1 MIHVTELAFCCY
13 AVTDTKRARACY
25 EGDKKLLR
33 LWADINLT
41 A

>member
-1 MIHVTELAFCCY
+1 MLKVTEIAFCCY

-33 LWADINLT
+33 LWANDNLI